1 MDLKSNPDAKL
12 LHAIHNILLKEW
24 DPLGIRRMPSMRD
37 EYDDYLPNIFKLIRD
52 NSSESEIF
60 EYLWWIE
67 NNTTFRGMYMGG
79 YQEND
84 YGNISFTGKN
94 VKGHGALGK
103 LFWEKKKDIKRSKR
117 LLWK

>member
-24 DPLGIRRMPSMRD
+24 DPLGIRRIPSMRD

-67 NNTTFRGMYMGG
+67 LKVL
-79 YQEND
+79 EK
-84 YGNISFTGKN
+84 TGRKEHTL
-94 VKGHGALGK
+94 KIAK
-103 LFWEKKKDIKRSKR
+103 LLKEIEK
-117 LLWK
+117 

>member
-1 MDLKSNPDAKL
+1 MDLKPNPDAKL

-67 NNTTFRGMYMGG
+67 LKVL
-79 YQEND
+79 EK
-84 YGNISFTGKN
+84 TGRKEHTL
-94 VKGHGALGK
+94 KIAK
-103 LFWEKKKDIKRSKR
+103 LLKEIEK
-117 LLWK
+117 

>member
-12 LHAIHNILLKEW
+12 LHAIHKILLKEW

-67 NNTTFRGMYMGG
+67 LKVL
-79 YQEND
+79 EK
-84 YGNISFTGKN
+84 TGRKEHTL
-94 VKGHGALGK
+94 KIAK
-103 LFWEKKKDIKRSKR
+103 LLKEIEK
-117 LLWK
+117 

>member
-67 NNTTFRGMYMGG
+67 LKVL
-79 YQEND
+79 EK
-84 YGNISFTGKN
+84 TGRKEHTL
-94 VKGHGALGK
+94 KIAK
-103 LFWEKKKDIKRSKR
+103 LLKEIEK
-117 LLWK
+117 